1 MGSLTSSTVSDFLR
15 VNKIHYIFSS
25 RLINFR
31 AHSLSRLFSF
41 LFFFFNQ
48 PLTYARSGDVNI
60 PSVLNRYRIFYK
72 TLNLS
77 QCSIMSSTFYH
88 IFDGYWLCLDL
99 SSSCVE
105 SNCFV
110 IVPRG
115 KTTYYGLVSLRLT
128 REKGSVPCVTLV
140 NLILLSDIE
149 EIWVDGMDN
158 SYVSAT

>member
-1 MGSLTSSTVSDFLR
+1 MISYESIKYTTFLVHVLSTFAHIHLVGCFL
-15 VNKIHYIFSS
+15 F
-25 RLINFR
+25 
-31 AHSLSRLFSF
+31 
-41 LFFFFNQ
+41 FFFFNQ

>member
-1 MGSLTSSTVSDFLR
+1 
-15 VNKIHYIFSS
+15 
-25 RLINFR
+25 
-31 AHSLSRLFSF
+31 
-41 LFFFFNQ
+41 
-48 PLTYARSGDVNI
+48 
-60 PSVLNRYRIFYK
+60 
-72 TLNLS
+72 
-77 QCSIMSSTFYH
+77 MSSTFYH

-115 KTTYYGLVSLRLT
+115 KTTYYGRVSLRLT